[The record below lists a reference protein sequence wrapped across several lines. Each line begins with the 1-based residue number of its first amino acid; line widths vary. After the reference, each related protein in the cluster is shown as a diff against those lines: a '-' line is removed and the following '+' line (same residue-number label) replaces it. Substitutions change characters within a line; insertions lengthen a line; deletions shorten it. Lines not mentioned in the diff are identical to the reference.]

1 MLKQRLLAALV
12 LIPLVVWGILQLS
25 TQSLALVFALIILVG
40 AWEWGGLMKLKS
52 TGLRSLYV
60 VVAAA
65 GMFAIWTTVNIVNT
79 DWLALPVISLFWWLL
94 AIVWV
99 LTYPKTSS
107 RWSHSWVQFV
117 IGLLILIP
125 AWLAVVGL
133 HGYDTQGPYL
143 VLYLLSLI
151 WVADSSAYF
160 GGRRWGK
167 RKLALEVSPG
177 KTWEGAISAIVAS
190 IFYALLAAYLLNIP
204 GNQWLVFVVLSQVT
218 VVFSI
223 FGDLTESMFKRH
235 AGIKDSGAII
245 PGHGGILDRID
256 SVTAA
261 APVFVVGVWL
271 GGFDFGSGSIS

>member
-1 MLKQRLLAALV
+1 
-12 LIPLVVWGILQLS
+12 
-25 TQSLALVFALIILVG
+25 
-40 AWEWGGLMKLKS
+40 MKIS
-52 TGLRSLYV
+52 SIGWRSLYV
-60 VVAAA
+60 VVTA
-65 GMFAIWTTVNIVNT
+65 GCMFIV
-79 DWLALPVISLFWWLL
+79 WQYLYQGSSEWRALPVISLFWWLT

-99 LTYPKTSS
+99 LTYPKTAS
-107 RWSHSWVQFV
+107 RWSHPWVLSV
-117 IGLLILIP
+117 IGLFVLIP

-133 HGYDTQGPYL
+133 HGNGESGPYF
-143 VLYLLSLI
+143 VIYLLSLI

-167 RKLALEVSPG
+167 RKLASAVSPG
-177 KTWEGAISAIVAS
+177 KTWEGAISAIIFS
-190 IFYALLAAYLLNIP
+190 IFYALLAAYLFDIQ

-256 SVTAA
+256 SVVAA

-271 GGFDFGSGSIS
+271 GGFDFGGGGIT

>member
-40 AWEWGGLMKLKS
+40 AWEWSGLMKL
-52 TGLRSLYV
+52 TTVAWRGLYV
-60 VVAAA
+60 LVVAA
-65 GMFAIWTTVNIVNT
+65 GMYALWAMIGLVST

-107 RWSHSWVQFV
+107 RWAHGWVQFV
-117 IGLLILIP
+117 IGMLVLVP
-125 AWLAVVGL
+125 AWLAVIGL
-133 HGYDTQGPYL
+133 HGYDSQGPYL

-167 RKLALEVSPG
+167 RKLAPEVSPG
-177 KTWEGAISAIVAS
+177 KTWEGAISAVVATV
-190 IFYALLAAYLLNIP
+190 FYALIAAYLLNIA

-261 APVFVVGVWL
+261 APVFVVGIWL
-271 GGFDFGSGSIS
+271 GGFEFGSASVA